1 MKNFISLFIAHFDG
15 FNSSKPHPKPT
26 YLFILSLIIFLSFV
40 FEKQNLLAQQ
50 YKSSANAAK
59 TITSDNGDGT
69 YTNPLINIDFPDP
82 DIIRV
87 GDDYY
92 MASSTFTTFPGVPIA
107 HSKDLINW
115 EIIGYTYDTLPSS
128 RSYHI
133 SEGKAMYR
141 WGSWA
146 PCIRYDKGKFYVFF
160 NTEYD
165 GFHIASSTKP
175 EGPYTIKKLG
185 QPLYDPS
192 VLFDDDGRIYACYGS
207 GNIMIAEFDKN
218 LDKLITEPTPIFSGN
233 CGGNFEGSHIYKREG
248 WYYICNTA
256 RGYNG
261 LQLCM
266 RSKNIYGPYESRVIS
281 TDDMN
286 YADAGLHQG
295 GFVDTKEGETFFCI
309 FQDRDYVGRVPV
321 LQPVIWVDG
330 FPYLGSKQGR
340 ALSTVKK
347 PNIPIVGKTIE
358 NNFAGSDEFDTDKIA
373 LKWHWNHLPDNS
385 KWSLTKKK
393 GYLAITASHSPNFMY
408 AQNSLMQRIVGGGSV
423 ATSRIDLSDLKV
435 NDVAGLAV
443 ANLPY
448 AGIGIQQNSGSQ
460 TLLMFENGEIID
472 KSPIQNVKEIYLQIE
487 ATPEGTAKFSYSFE
501 GKKYIP
507 LGKEFIMEFT
517 VKTFLGNRLAM
528 FCYNTGDGAMGTAY
542 FDWFHLTFYQ
552 PFGSHVNAFKPIS
565 ACNYDCEKGAFESRY
580 ILKRPMQF
588 IDQVRNNNWLGFNHI
603 HFDDAVSS
611 IQIKALP
618 IEGGTIEVHEDG
630 VDGKL
635 LGSCKIDGVA
645 GADYTTYQCPV
656 SVEKG
661 VHAIYLVFKGGHGSL
676 FKLDIFWFK
685 Q

>member
-1 MKNFISLFIAHFDG
+1 MHKC
-15 FNSSKPHPKPT
+15 
-26 YLFILSLIIFLSFV
+26 LSLILINTFSIDKRKEEFGVIFLLV
-40 FEKQNLLAQQ
+40 FAMFFFKPTINAQ
-50 YKSSANAAK
+50 S
-59 TITSDNGDGT
+59 TITSDNGDNT
-69 YTNPLINIDFPDP
+69 FTNPLINLDFPDP

-107 HSKDLINW
+107 HSKDLVNW
-115 EIIGYTYDTLPSS
+115 EIIGYTYDSLPSI

-133 SEGKAMYR
+133 EEGKAMYR

-146 PCIRYDKGKFYVFF
+146 PCIRYNKGKFY
-160 NTEYD
+160 
-165 GFHIASSTKP
+165 IASSTKP

-185 QPLYDPS
+185 QTLYDPS
-192 VLFDDDGRIYACYGS
+192 VLFDEDGRIYACYGS
-207 GNIMIAEFDKN
+207 NTIMIAEFDTN
-218 LDKLITEPTPIFSGN
+218 LNKLITEPTPVFVGN
-233 CGGNFEGSHIYKREG
+233 CGTNFEGSHIYKRDG

-261 LQLCM
+261 MQLCM

-295 GFVDTKEGETFFCI
+295 GFIDTKEGETFFFM

-321 LQPVIWVDG
+321 LQPVIWKDG
-330 FPYLGSKQGR
+330 FPYIGSKQGR
-340 ALSTVKK
+340 ALTTVKK
-347 PNIPIVGKTIE
+347 PNIPIVGKSIE
-358 NNFAGSDEFDTDKIA
+358 NNFVGSDEFNDEKLA

-423 ATSRIDLSDLKV
+423 ATTRMDLSDLQV

-448 AGIGIQQNSGSQ
+448 AGISIQQNVGSQ
-460 TLLMFENGEIID
+460 TLLMFENGETVE
-472 KSPIQNVKEIYLQIE
+472 KAPIQNVKEIYLQIE

-528 FCYNTGDGAMGTAY
+528 FCYNTGVAKTGTAY
-542 FDWFHLTFYQ
+542 FDWFHLNINQ
-552 PFGSHVNAFKPIS
+552 PIGSHVNAFKPIS
-565 ACNYDCEKGAFESRY
+565 VCNYDSENGAFEYRY

-588 IDQVRNNNWLGFNHI
+588 MDQVRNNNWLGFNNI
-603 HFDDAVSS
+603 HFDEAATSF
-611 IQIKALP
+611 QIKAIPL
-618 IEGGTIEVHEDG
+618 EGGIIELHEDS

-635 LGSCKIDGVA
+635 LGTCKIDGMA
-645 GADYTTYQCPV
+645 GADYTTYQCQL
-656 SVEKG
+656 SIKKG
-661 VHAIYLVFKGGHGSL
+661 KHAIYLVFKGGYGSL
-676 FKLDIFWFK
+676 FKLDSFSFSP
-685 Q
+685 QRL

>member
-1 MKNFISLFIAHFDG
+1 MHKC
-15 FNSSKPHPKPT
+15 
-26 YLFILSLIIFLSFV
+26 LSLILINTFSIDKRKEEFGVIFLLV
-40 FEKQNLLAQQ
+40 FAMFFFKPTINAQ
-50 YKSSANAAK
+50 S
-59 TITSDNGDGT
+59 TITSDNGDNT
-69 YTNPLINIDFPDP
+69 FTNPLINLDFPDP

-107 HSKDLINW
+107 HSKDLVNW
-115 EIIGYTYDTLPSS
+115 EIIGYTYDSLPSI

-133 SEGKAMYR
+133 EEGKAMYR

-146 PCIRYDKGKFYVFF
+146 PCIRYNKGKFYVFF
-160 NTEYD
+160 NVEFD
-165 GFHIASSTKP
+165 GFYIASSTKP

-185 QPLYDPS
+185 QTLYDPS
-192 VLFDDDGRIYACYGS
+192 VLFDEDGRIYACYGS
-207 GNIMIAEFDKN
+207 NTIMIAEFDTN
-218 LDKLITEPTPIFSGN
+218 LNKLITEPTPVFVGN
-233 CGGNFEGSHIYKREG
+233 CGTNFEGSHIYKRDG

-261 LQLCM
+261 MQLCM

-295 GFVDTKEGETFFCI
+295 GFIDTKEGETFFFM

-321 LQPVIWVDG
+321 LQPVIWKDG
-330 FPYLGSKQGR
+330 FTYIGSKQGR
-340 ALSTVKK
+340 ALTTVKK
-347 PNIPIVGKTIE
+347 PNIPIVGKSIE
-358 NNFAGSDEFDTDKIA
+358 NNFVGSDEFNDEKLA

-423 ATSRIDLSDLKV
+423 ATTRMDLSDLQV

-448 AGIGIQQNSGSQ
+448 AGIGIQQNVGSQ
-460 TLLMFENGEIID
+460 TLLMFENGETVE
-472 KSPIQNVKEIYLQIE
+472 KAPIQNVKEIYLQIE

-528 FCYNTGDGAMGTAY
+528 FCYNTGVAKTGTAY
-542 FDWFHLTFYQ
+542 FDWFHLNINQ
-552 PFGSHVNAFKPIS
+552 PIGSHVNAFKPIS
-565 ACNYDCEKGAFESRY
+565 VCNYDSENGAFEYRY

-588 IDQVRNNNWLGFNHI
+588 MDQVRNNNWLGFNNI
-603 HFDDAVSS
+603 HFDEAATSF
-611 IQIKALP
+611 QIKAIPL
-618 IEGGTIEVHEDG
+618 EGGIIELHEDS

-635 LGSCKIDGVA
+635 LGTCKIDGMA
-645 GADYTTYQCPV
+645 GADYTTYQCQL
-656 SVEKG
+656 SIKKG
-661 VHAIYLVFKGGHGSL
+661 KHALYLVFKGGYGSL
-676 FKLDIFWFK
+676 FKLDSFSFSP
-685 Q
+685 QRL